1 MGTTTDKLNKLLD
14 TKEKIKTAL
23 EEKVDAEVSDV
34 FSSYPA
40 LIEALP
46 SSVKTT
52 MTSCGNSDSLFNC
65 DFSSIDLRGWDL
77 SGITSLVK
85 AFMSTSITYANLSNV
100 KQNATS
106 LAALFSGC
114 SSLEEADVTGL
125 CTSSCTDISAV
136 FNACSKLKKIKG
148 LDTWDTSN
156 VTDMPSTFCQCSS
169 LEELDLSSWD
179 FTNYKVCA
187 GFLSGASSIKRLNL
201 SNATG
206 EFLYEL
212 FNGSGSYSPSAM
224 DELIL
229 RNINYNTSNPISAA
243 LPYGKV
249 TNIDVSNWNF
259 SSGVTVYG
267 IAMNRNVVNIVGLDT
282 WDCKINSM
290 ATGNFFSS
298 CPNLEAITGIEN
310 WDASGLTMIAMM
322 FNNCP
327 KVKEVNIANWDTSNC
342 TSIAQVFNNM
352 SALEKVD
359 VSGWTV
365 NATVSS
371 LATNCPKLST
381 IIFGEGWGKCATE
394 AEGLGLNLSTLNT
407 SGNGSYAAHQFSP
420 ETFDSMLKM
429 YDRKANGLTTA
440 FTITFDGATV
450 LPEGWSDKMEAKGYT
465 IDATP
470 STESYE

>member
-23 EEKVDAEVSDV
+23 EEKVDTEVSDV

-85 AFMSTSITYANLSNV
+85 AFMSTSVTYANLSNV
-100 KQNATS
+100 RQNATS
-106 LAALFSGC
+106 LAAMFSGC

-125 CTSSCTDISAV
+125 CTSSCTDISTI
-136 FNACSKLKKIKG
+136 FNSCSKLKKIKG
-148 LDTWDTSN
+148 LNTWDTSN
-156 VTDMPSTFCQCSS
+156 VTDANSTFSGCSS

-179 FTNYKVCA
+179 TSNFKSSA
-187 GFLSGASSIKRLNL
+187 GFLSGSTNIKKLNL
-201 SNATG
+201 SNVTG
-206 EFLYEL
+206 KFLYDV
-212 FNGSGSYSPSAM
+212 FSNYGGYTASAM

-229 RNINYNTSNPISAA
+229 RNIKYNTSNPINSA
-243 LPYGKV
+243 LSHGNV
-249 TNIDVSNWNF
+249 TNIDVSNWDF
-259 SSGVTVYG
+259 SSGATVYG
-267 IAMNRNVVNIVGLDT
+267 IASNSNVVNMTGLDT
-282 WDCKINSM
+282 WNCKVSSY

-310 WDASGLTMIAMM
+310 WDVSGLTMISSM

-327 KVKEVNIANWDTSNC
+327 KVKEINVANWDTSNC

-359 VSGWTV
+359 VSGWAV

-381 IIFGEGWGKCATE
+381 IIFGEGWGKCTE
-394 AEGLGLNLSTLNT
+394 ECNLHLEGLNS
-407 SGNGSYAAHQFSP
+407 SGNDSYAAYQFSP

-440 FTITFDGATV
+440 FAITFNGATNI
-450 LPEGWSDKMEAKGYT
+450 PAGWSDKMKAKGYT
-465 IDATP
+465 IDAIQSDEP
-470 STESYE
+470 YE

>member
-1 MGTTTDKLNKLLD
+1 MGTTTDKLNKLLG

-23 EEKVDAEVSDV
+23 EEKVDTEVSDV

-40 LIEALP
+40 LIETLP
-46 SSVKTT
+46 SSVK
-52 MTSCGNSDSLFNC
+52 SKLSGNIASLFKGR
-65 DFSSIDLRGWDL
+65 SLQSLDLRGWDL
-77 SGITSLVK
+77 SEVTNVAELC
-85 AFMSTSITYANLSNV
+85 ASTPITYANLSGLKLNV
-100 KQNATS
+100 TDVPQLFYQCTS
-106 LAALFSGC
+106 LKEVDVTDMVSDKLTSITVPFMGC
-114 SSLEEADVTGL
+114 SALT
-125 CTSSCTDISAV
+125 
-136 FNACSKLKKIKG
+136 KIKG
-148 LDTWDTSN
+148 LDTWDTSK
-156 VTDMPSTFCQCSS
+156 VTSMPSVFSGCSS

-179 FTNYKVCA
+179 FTNCNTCS
-187 GFLSGASSIKRLNL
+187 GFISGATNIKKLNL

-206 EFLYEL
+206 EFLYEV
-212 FNGSGSYSPSAM
+212 FNGTGGYSPPAM

-229 RNINYNTSNPISAA
+229 RNIKYNTSYSISSA
-243 LPYGKV
+243 LPNGNV
-249 TNIDVSNWNF
+249 TNIDVSNWTFPDNIR
-259 SSGVTVYG
+259 VYG
-267 IAMNRNVVNIVGLDT
+267 IAMNRNMVNIVGLDT
-282 WDCKINSM
+282 WNCKISSM
-290 ATGNFFSS
+290 ATGNFFSN

-310 WDASGLTMIAMM
+310 WDVSELTMITTM
-322 FNNCP
+322 FNSCP

-394 AEGLGLNLSTLNT
+394 AEGLGLNLSTLNS
-407 SGNGSYAAHQFSP
+407 SGNDSYDAYQFSP

-440 FTITFDGATV
+440 FTITFNGATN
-450 LPEGWSDKMEAKGYT
+450 LPAGWSDKMKAMGYT
-465 IDATP
+465 IDETQ
-470 STESYE
+470 SSESYE

>member
-40 LIEALP
+40 LIETLP
-46 SSVKTT
+46 SNVKTAVT
-52 MTSCGNSDSLFNC
+52 ALKSSSSLFVC

-77 SGITSLVK
+77 SGITSLSG
-85 AFMSTSITYANLSNV
+85 AFSGTSIAYANLSNV

-106 LAALFSGC
+106 LSSLFSGC

-125 CTSSCTDISAV
+125 CTSLCTDISAV
-136 FNACSKLKKIKG
+136 FNSCSKLKKIKG

-156 VTDMPSTFCQCSS
+156 VTNMPSTFCRCSS

-179 FTNYKVCA
+179 FTNCNVCS
-187 GFLSGASSIKRLNL
+187 GFLAGAVNIKRLNL
-201 SNATG
+201 SNATD
-206 EFLYEL
+206 EFLYDV
-212 FNGSGSYSPSAM
+212 FNGTGSYSPSAM

-229 RNINYNTSNPISAA
+229 RNIKRNTSNPITAT
-243 LPYGKV
+243 LPHGNI
-249 TNIDVSNWNF
+249 TNIDVSNWDF
-259 SSGVTVYG
+259 SSGANVYG
-267 IAMNRNVVNIVGLDT
+267 IAINCNVVNVAGLDT
-282 WDCKINSM
+282 WNCKVSSY
-290 ATGNFFSS
+290 ATGTFFSS

-310 WDASGLTMIAMM
+310 WDVSGLTMITNM

-327 KVKEVNIANWDTSNC
+327 KVKEINLANWNTSNC
-342 TSIAQVFNNM
+342 TSISSVFVNM
-352 SALEKVD
+352 PALEKVD
-359 VSGWTV
+359 VSGWAV

-381 IIFGEGWGKCATE
+381 IIFGEGWGKCTE
-394 AEGLGLNLSTLNT
+394 ECNLHLDDLHT
-407 SGNGSYAAHQFSP
+407 SGNDSYAKYQFSP

-429 YDRKANGLTTA
+429 YDRKANGLTAT

-450 LPEGWSDKMEAKGYT
+450 LPDGWKAKMEAKGYT
-465 IDATP
+465 ITTA
-470 STESYE
+470 